1 MAASDCSIVSDICLS
16 PVWCI
21 VIQRFSTMIFS
32 IMISSS
38 GTVTTGIFRGGV
50 SSTGKKIETKKA
62 KTTESIHYL
71 L

>member
-1 MAASDCSIVSDICLS
+1 
-16 PVWCI
+16 
-21 VIQRFSTMIFS
+21 MIFS

-38 GTVTTGIFRGGV
+38 GTVTTGIFRVGV

-62 KTTESIHYL
+62 KTTESIYYL